1 MPVHYELLAT
11 CPHTGARRGRLHTS
25 HGTVETPCFMP
36 VGTVGTVKTLQAED
50 VEALGYSLIL
60 ANTYHLA
67 LRPGEEVV
75 KELGGTGRTHD
86 WATSRRIR
94 DALHPRPVFLAG
106 GLHADNV
113 RQALTAV
120 QPYGV
125 DLCSKV
131 RTDGRLDAAK
141 LHAFMAAVSGQA

>member
-1 MPVHYELLAT
+1 
-11 CPHTGARRGRLHTS
+11 
-25 HGTVETPCFMP
+25 
-36 VGTVGTVKTLQAED
+36 
-50 VEALGYSLIL
+50 
-60 ANTYHLA
+60 
-67 LRPGEEVV
+67 
-75 KELGGTGRTHD
+75 
-86 WATSRRIR
+86 
-94 DALHPRPVFLAG
+94 VFLAG

-131 RTDGRLDAAK
+131 RTEGRLDAAK